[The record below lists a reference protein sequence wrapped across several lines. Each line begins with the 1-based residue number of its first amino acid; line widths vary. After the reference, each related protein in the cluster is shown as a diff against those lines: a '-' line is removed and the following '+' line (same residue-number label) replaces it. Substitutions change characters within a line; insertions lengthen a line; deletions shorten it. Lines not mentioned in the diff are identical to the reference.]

1 MSETEQTELDRAIDA
16 LAAETGADRTDLA
29 DRAVLERSGWRFG
42 ERVRMLDD
50 QDPFQAGEEGHVV
63 IQEVGSAEFNNRR
76 VAVFFMV
83 EGTDA
88 WDEVDPSNL
97 ESA

>member
-1 MSETEQTELDRAIDA
+1 
-16 LAAETGADRTDLA
+16 
-29 DRAVLERSGWRFG
+29 
-42 ERVRMLDD
+42 
-50 QDPFQAGEEGHVV
+50 
-63 IQEVGSAEFNNRR
+63 